1 MAIIATT
8 TTMTTV
14 VVVVRVRTGGN
25 IAMTTRYFVDP
36 GAYYLAE
43 DGTMTA
49 MMASPLRM
57 RRCDADEREQRR
69 PLHCQL
75 FKVYVST
82 TQIFCL
88 CVCQSYLL
96 STNLAHHKTSF
107 TDQ

>member
-8 TTMTTV
+8 TTTT

-25 IAMTTRYFVDP
+25 ITMTTRYVDP

-49 MMASPLRM
+49 MMASPFRM

-75 FKVYVST
+75 LK
-82 TQIFCL
+82 
-88 CVCQSYLL
+88 
-96 STNLAHHKTSF
+96 
-107 TDQ
+107 